1 MKKSDVKEL
10 IPVVQFRRLTV
21 SLSVVCICVV
31 FLAATVGAQS
41 KKKSAP
47 KQATKD
53 EKECHISE
61 DMPAKTPASELRIP
75 DVQVVDQNGRKVNFY
90 SDLIKGKL
98 VVVNLIY
105 TTCTSICPLHG
116 ASFAR
121 LQTLLGQRLGKEV
134 YLVSVT
140 IDPATDTPDRLKA
153 WGAKFGAQP
162 GWTLVT
168 GNKGEIEDIVKA
180 FSGELPNRADHS
192 PVAYMINDPKRIRIR
207 AYGLGDSAKWSQL
220 MAELSSVTNDTSR
233 VR

>member
-1 MKKSDVKEL
+1 MKKNDVKEL
-10 IPVVQFRRLTV
+10 IPVVQFRRFTV
-21 SLSVVCICVV
+21 SLTVVCICVV

-41 KKKSAP
+41 RRKSVP
-47 KQATKD
+47 KPTAKD
-53 EKECHISE
+53 EKECHVSE
-61 DMPAKTPASELRIP
+61 GMPAKAPASELRIP
-75 DVQVVDQNGRKVNFY
+75 DVEVVDQSGRKVNFY

-105 TTCTSICPLHG
+105 TTCKSICPLHG

-134 YLVSVT
+134 YLISVT

-153 WGAKFGAQP
+153 WGAKYGAQP

-180 FSGELPNRADHS
+180 FTGELPNRADHS
-192 PVAYMINDPKRIRIR
+192 PVAYMINDPKGVRIR

-220 MAELSSVTNDTSR
+220 MAELSPISQ
-233 VR
+233 